1 MLHRSC
7 CTAVVPVLYIPFA
20 PGYLPSRRSVMP
32 GSNNRRQAEPDD
44 HACTKPLEDEDG
56 GTY

>member
-1 MLHRSC
+1 
-7 CTAVVPVLYIPFA
+7 
-20 PGYLPSRRSVMP
+20 MP
-32 GSNNRRQAEPDD
+32 GSNNPRQAEPDD